1 MKICFNCNK
10 SEHKNRKILIKA
22 DPGMGK
28 TTLGRK
34 VARDWA
40 KGVFKKCSL
49 VFFVALKFVKPGD
62 LIENIIMQQI
72 PQLEGLKISQQ
83 KLKAL
88 LDRFSNR
95 ILIILDG
102 LDEHRLGQNK
112 DVIKIIKNQM
122 LLDCRIVFPDPTLQR
137 RLRYCSSNHQI
148 QERIFQFTSVLF

>member
-1 MKICFNCNK
+1 MEPFPWLEGYLINMDELYPELIIEKIERKLLGEETWSLQTYKDMFNCNK

-72 PQLEGLKISQQ
+72 PQ
-83 KLKAL
+83 
-88 LDRFSNR
+88 
-95 ILIILDG
+95 
-102 LDEHRLGQNK
+102 
-112 DVIKIIKNQM
+112 
-122 LLDCRIVFPDPTLQR
+122 
-137 RLRYCSSNHQI
+137 
-148 QERIFQFTSVLF
+148 